1 MDDPAYGVS
10 VADLSQGAACRC
22 DWTHDCRPTDFS
34 ARSTQPSFPAERSD
48 GVNEDGSR
56 PVSLTFQRGR
66 MPPAFNK
73 EKLMPL
79 VRIDLSSTASPK
91 LRQTVS
97 DVVYDTM
104 ITVAKVPADDKFQI
118 VTGHAADE
126 LVFPK
131 EGYLGIDYT
140 DGIIF
145 IQVTWNAG
153 RSTEVKK
160 AFYRKIADDLHS
172 KAGVRK
178 QDVFINLVDVLPE
191 NWSFG
196 NGEMQYAPKQ

>member
-1 MDDPAYGVS
+1 
-10 VADLSQGAACRC
+10 
-22 DWTHDCRPTDFS
+22 
-34 ARSTQPSFPAERSD
+34 
-48 GVNEDGSR
+48 
-56 PVSLTFQRGR
+56 
-66 MPPAFNK
+66 MPPAHKK

-79 VRIDLSSTASPK
+79 VRIDLSSTALPK

-97 DVVYDTM
+97 DVVYDAM

-153 RSTEVKK
+153 RSTDVKK